1 MEIVVAVLVGVGLG
15 WMLGRRRPPTAGGDA
30 TEGTG
35 ATTRGSYRPTK
46 KQRAILDNLPVDR
59 PRPTLDDLIVEEL
72 EETGAA
78 RIPGAAALPPA
89 VTLRVYR
96 RDRPRFE
103 AVPIDRLRF
112 LVADGVVA
120 GEATIDD
127 VTLAVDR

>member
-78 RIPGAAALPPA
+78 
-89 VTLRVYR
+89 
-96 RDRPRFE
+96 
-103 AVPIDRLRF
+103 
-112 LVADGVVA
+112 
-120 GEATIDD
+120 
-127 VTLAVDR
+127 